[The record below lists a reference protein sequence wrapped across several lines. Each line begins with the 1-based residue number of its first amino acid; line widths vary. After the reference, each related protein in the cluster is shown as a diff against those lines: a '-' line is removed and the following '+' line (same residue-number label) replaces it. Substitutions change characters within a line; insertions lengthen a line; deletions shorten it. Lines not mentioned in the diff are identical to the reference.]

1 MIREKEQWT
10 NIIKARSGGFNLGF
24 AELWEFRDM
33 ISLFIKR
40 EYSSTFKQNILGP
53 AWHFIQPVLSSL
65 IYTFVFSVIAKI
77 STDSVPA
84 VLFYLTGLL
93 PWGYFAECASRT
105 SNVFVVN
112 AALFG
117 KVYFPRLSVPV
128 AVIISSLWKFFSQMI
143 IVIIVLFYYLFFA
156 ENKAIHPNIF
166 LLLIPFLLFV
176 MANLGM
182 GMGIIISAMTT
193 RYRDI
198 GNLTGFILQL
208 IMYGSPILF
217 PLSIWPQHL
226 KWIAYANPMTSV
238 IETFRYAFLGAG
250 SFNGMNLL
258 YSFLFSIILLFSG
271 IIIFNRVE
279 KNFIDT
285 V

>member
-1 MIREKEQWT
+1 MNKEKEHWT
-10 NIIKARSGGFNLGF
+10 HVIKARSGGFNLGF

-65 IYTFVFSVIAKI
+65 IYTFVFSVIANI
-77 STDSVPA
+77 STQSIPP

-93 PWGYFAECASRT
+93 PWGYFVECASRT
-105 SNVFVVN
+105 SNVFISN
-112 AALFG
+112 ASLFG

-143 IVIIVLFYYLFFA
+143 LVFVVLLYYYFFA
-156 ENKAIHPNIF
+156 GNNAIHPNTF
-166 LLLIPFLLFV
+166 LLLIPILLV
-176 MANLGM
+176 IMANLGM

-208 IMYGSPILF
+208 IMYGSPILV
-217 PLSIWPQHL
+217 PLDIWPEKT
-226 KWIAYANPMTSV
+226 KWIAYANPMTPV
-238 IETFRYAFLGAG
+238 IETFRYAFLGIG
-250 SFNGMNLL
+250 TFNGMNLL
-258 YSFLFSIILLFSG
+258 YSFVFSTALLLIG
-271 IIIFNRVE
+271 IAIFNRAE

>member
-1 MIREKEQWT
+1 MNKEKEQWT
-10 NIIKARSGGFNLGF
+10 HIIRARTGGFNLGF

-33 ISLFIKR
+33 ISFFIKR

-65 IYTFVFSVIAKI
+65 IYTFVFSVIANI
-77 STDSVPA
+77 STQSIPP

-93 PWGYFAECASRT
+93 AWGYFAECASRT
-105 SNVFVVN
+105 SNVFVGN
-112 AALFG
+112 ASLFG

-128 AVIISSLWKFFSQMI
+128 AVIISSLWKFFPQMI
-143 IVIIVLFYYLFFA
+143 LVFIVLLYYFFSG
-156 ENKAIHPNIF
+156 NKAIHPNIF
-166 LLLIPFLLFV
+166 LLLIPVLLFI

-208 IMYGSPILF
+208 IMYASPIFF
-217 PLSIWPQHL
+217 PLTIWPERI
-226 KWIAYANPMTSV
+226 KWIAYANPLTSV
-238 IETFRYAFLGAG
+238 IETFRFAFLGAG

-258 YSFLFSIILLFSG
+258 YSFTFSIVLLLTG
-271 IIIFNRVE
+271 IMIFNRVE

>member
-1 MIREKEQWT
+1 MNNKKEQWT
-10 NIIKARSGGFNLGF
+10 YIIKARSGGFNLGF

-40 EYSSTFKQNILGP
+40 EYTSTYKQNILGP

-65 IYTFVFSVIAKI
+65 LYTFVFAFIAKI
-77 STDSVPA
+77 STQSVPP

-93 PWGYFAECASRT
+93 PWGYFTECASRT
-105 SNVFVVN
+105 SNIFVTN
-112 AALFG
+112 AHLFG
-117 KVYFPRLSVPV
+117 KVYFPRLSVPI
-128 AVIISSLWKFFSQMI
+128 AVIISNLLKFFAQMI
-143 IVIIVLFYYLFFA
+143 LVFIVLFYYLFFVG
-156 ENKAIHPNIF
+156 NKVVHPNIF
-166 LLLIPFLLFV
+166 LLLIPILLLI
-176 MANLGM
+176 MASLGM

-198 GNLTGFILQL
+198 ANLTGFILQL

-217 PLSIWPQHL
+217 PIDAWPL
-226 KWIAYANPMTSV
+226 KLRCIPYTNPMTSI
-238 IETFRYAFLGAG
+238 IETFRFAFLGAG
-250 SFNGMNLL
+250 LFNGMNLL
-258 YSFLFSIILLFSG
+258 YSFIFSIVLLFGGILLF
-271 IIIFNRVE
+271 NRTG

>member
-1 MIREKEQWT
+1 MDKEKEKWT
-10 NIIKARSGGFNLGF
+10 HIIKAHTGGFSLGLK
-24 AELWEFRDM
+24 ELWEFRDM
-33 ISLFIKR
+33 IALFIKR

-65 IYTFVFSVIAKI
+65 IYTFVFSVIANI
-77 STDSVPA
+77 STQSVPP

-93 PWGYFAECASRT
+93 PWSYFAECASRT
-105 SNVFVVN
+105 SNVFVGN
-112 AALFG
+112 AQLFG

-128 AVIISSLWKFFSQMI
+128 AVIISSLWKFFSQMLLV
-143 IVIIVLFYYLFFA
+143 IVVMVYYILKG
-156 ENKAIHPNIF
+156 NVAIHPNIF
-166 LLLIPFLLFV
+166 LLLLPLLLLI

-208 IMYGSPILF
+208 LMYGSPVLF
-217 PLSIWPQHL
+217 PLTIWPEHL
-226 KWIAYANPMTSV
+226 KWIAYSNPMTSV
-238 IETFRYAFLGAG
+238 IETFRFAFIGAG
-250 SFNGMNLL
+250 SFSTMNLL
-258 YSFLFSIILLFSG
+258 YSFIFSVVLLFTG
-271 IIIFNRVE
+271 IIIFNRTE